1 MHSGRFV
8 ALGFLVHDHAD
19 AGVDAHVAGEWGTA
33 EGSEIGGWE
42 GEGQSEEGEEEEGEE
57 EGFHGECV
65 GFGVSGDVVWF
76 ILAVG
81 KCLNVR
87 KKI

>member
-19 AGVDAHVAGEWGTA
+19 AGVDARVAGEWGTA

-42 GEGQSEEGEEEEGEE
+42 GEGQGEEGEGEEEE

-65 GFGVSGDVVWF
+65 GFGVSSD
-76 ILAVG
+76 AV
-81 KCLNVR
+81 CFV
-87 KKI
+87 